1 MLSTVSPSLFLKLPI
16 ICSEMLKV
24 SREQSSRKTVSFAE
38 QIMSNDKYKS
48 IFSRKIE
55 AIVSIIL

>member
-1 MLSTVSPSLFLKLPI
+1 MLSTASPSLFLKLPI

-24 SREQSSRKTVSFAE
+24 SREQSSRKTVSFEE
-38 QIMSNDKYKS
+38 QIMSKDKYKN